1 VSERASSSVGTV
13 SERASSSEGTVSER
27 ASSSVGTVGETEPA
41 PAAVPDG
48 AFTGVVAMDGPSGT
62 GKSTVARR
70 LADRLGARYLDT
82 GAMYRAATLAVLR
95 AEISLQDTLAVIET
109 VEKADIAISTDP
121 AAPGVTLDGTD
132 VAGPIRSAA
141 VTAAVSAV
149 SAVPAVRV
157 RLVDLQRELIGDG
170 GVVVEGRD
178 IGSVVW
184 PGARPKIYLTA
195 SAETRARRRAG
206 ELGASADLAAVAA
219 DIDRRDRLDS
229 SRAASPLA
237 RAEDAIEVDTTH
249 LGIDQVV
256 QRLVDI
262 TMNGAGR

>member
-1 VSERASSSVGTV
+1 VSEA
-13 SERASSSEGTVSER
+13 
-27 ASSSVGTVGETEPA
+27 EPNPVA
-41 PAAVPDG
+41 LPDG

-70 LADRLGARYLDT
+70 LAGQLGARYLDT

-95 AEISLQDTLAVIET
+95 AGLDPQDTLAVVET
-109 VEKADIAISTDP
+109 VERADIAISTDP
-121 AAPGVTLDGTD
+121 RSPGVTLDGAD
-132 VAGPIRSAA
+132 VSGPIRSSE

-206 ELGASADLAAVAA
+206 ELGAASDLATVAA
-219 DIDRRDRLDS
+219 DIARRDRLDS

-237 RAEDAIEVDTTH
+237 RAEDAVEIDTTY
-249 LGIDQVV
+249 LDIDQVV

-262 TMNGAGR
+262 TMNGARR